1 MADRASGFAL
11 QLIYLFTHLTLVNVA
26 DIALVAGLLFVV
38 LQALYHTRAQ
48 QLLRGA
54 STFAILGLVLLLLL
68 PSSTFH
74 WLLRSLLVAGAV
86 ALPLLAQVEKGPR
99 QVLVSPRLLGHD
111 PGLYLLPLEVQAPE
125 ALRVELFPAEVD
137 IALAEERP
145 EALPQEVR

>member
-11 QLIYLFTHLTLVNVA
+11 QLVYLFTHLTLVNVV

-38 LQALYHTRAQ
+38 LQALYHIRAQ

-74 WLLRSLLVAGAV
+74 LLLQGLLVAGAV
-86 ALPLLAQVEKGPR
+86 ALPLLAQVEKEPSL
-99 QVLVSPRLLGHD
+99 VLAPLRLLGYD
-111 PGLYLLPLEVQAPE
+111 PGSYLLSLEVQPRGSAFYF
-125 ALRVELFPAEVD
+125 LCM
-137 IALAEERP
+137 
-145 EALPQEVR
+145 